1 MKLDKQHIERLF
13 EKVDKTIF
21 EVIRSDVNE
30 AKEILADA
38 GMDPDEEIEAG
49 LKTVKRLQ
57 FMAKAMMNQKS
68 DELLIE
74 KALIRLK
81 VFIEENLD
89 KSSEVLIALL
99 RQKAPSVQFRSLD
112 KLGDDEIREI
122 LSEVDLA
129 KLMEEIERESED

>member
-1 MKLDKQHIERLF
+1 MKSNEKQKRRLF
-13 EKVDKTIF
+13 DKVDKTMF

-30 AKEILADA
+30 AKEILTEA
-38 GMDPDEEIEAG
+38 GMNADDEITAG
-49 LKTVKRLQ
+49 LKTIKRLQ
-57 FMAKAMMNQKS
+57 FKAKAMMNQQS

-74 KALIRLK
+74 KALVKLRA
-81 VFIEENLD
+81 FFEENLD

-129 KLMEEIERESED
+129 KLMEEIEKESED